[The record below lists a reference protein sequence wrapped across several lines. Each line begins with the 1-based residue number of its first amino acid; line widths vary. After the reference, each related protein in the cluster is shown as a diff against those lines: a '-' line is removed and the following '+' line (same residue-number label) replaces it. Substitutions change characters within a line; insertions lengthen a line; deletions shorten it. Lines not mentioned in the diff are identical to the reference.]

1 MPTTSELTPREIV
14 RRARLDKNLS
24 REQLAV
30 AAGISSATLG
40 RLERDGV
47 IPKHSILASI
57 CRELGIPVVEIY
69 EAIERVA

>member
-1 MPTTSELTPREIV
+1 MADAILTPGQIV
-14 RRARLDKNLS
+14 AQRRSEAGLS

-30 AAGISSATLG
+30 AAGVSSATLG

-47 IPKHSILASI
+47 IPKHTILASI
-57 CRELGIPVVEIY
+57 CRELGIPVVQIY